1 MGEEAPQ
8 AARRGAGREGGVFG
22 GRFSASIG
30 LVGVDFGTRA
40 IKLLQV
46 RQKGGVLRVVGAGRV
61 DLTQRPLESPAL
73 AEHLRAAFASGGF
86 TGRRCVVSLPR
97 KDVRVQSVRMPRMA
111 DEELMQAA
119 TWEAAQRFGFDRGT
133 MEVDVIRTG
142 AELQGGEH
150 REEVLL
156 IAAPHEAI
164 SRCVEPLLAAGL
176 RPVAMEAH
184 FTALARAFSRG
195 SAGDSEPLQV
205 RAVVE
210 VGASGSTVLILRGDH
225 VAFCK
230 PIGIGGEHFDRAVA
244 EHLQMQVEAAR
255 NLRAGRLGAAGGA
268 LSDPSVER
276 AEYDAVRPLLSSFA
290 KEVIL
295 CIRYYGVTFRGHP
308 PDHLI
313 LTGGDGLEPR
323 LAETLAEQCKIP
335 VQQDD
340 PALSALPGDIA
351 RILRGAAG
359 PAGWWPVATG
369 LSLRGIAT
377 GKLWRPKPATAG
389 QEAA

>member
-1 MGEEAPQ
+1 M
-8 AARRGAGREGGVFG
+8 FG

-30 LVGVDFGTRA
+30 LVGVDFGSRA
-40 IKLLQV
+40 IKMLQV
-46 RQKGGVLRVVGAGRV
+46 RQQAGTLRAVGAARV
-61 DLTQRPLESPAL
+61 DLTGQSLEGGAL

-97 KDVRVQSVRMPRMA
+97 KDVRVHSVRMPRMG
-111 DEELMQAA
+111 DEELQQAA
-119 TWEAAQRFGFDRGT
+119 TWEAVQRFGFERGT

-156 IAAPHEAI
+156 IAAPHAAI

-176 RPVAMEAH
+176 RPVAMETH

-195 SAGDSEPLQV
+195 PGGESGPMQV

-210 VGASGSTVLILRGDH
+210 VGATGATVLILRGDDI
-225 VAFCK
+225 AFCK
-230 PIGIGGEHFDRAVA
+230 PIAIGGDHFDRAVA
-244 EHLQMQVEAAR
+244 EHLQMDIDAAR
-255 NLRAGRLGAAGGA
+255 NLRAGRLAAAGGA

-276 AEYDAVRPLLSSFA
+276 AEYDAVRPLLGSFA
-290 KEVIL
+290 KEVVL
-295 CIRYYGVTFRGHP
+295 CIRYYGVTFRGQP
-308 PDHLI
+308 PDHLL

-323 LAETLAEQCKIP
+323 LAETLAEQCKLP
-335 VQQDD
+335 VQVED
-340 PALSALPGDIA
+340 PDLAALPRDIG

-359 PAGWWPVATG
+359 PGAWWPVATG
-369 LSLRGIAT
+369 LSLRGIAP
-377 GKLWRPKPATAG
+377 GRLWRPRPAVAG
-389 QEAA
+389 QEAP